1 MVASNG
7 LLGSAPPPG
16 APPPPPPPPTVAL
29 PPVGLTRLDTKRR
42 DSGDSEARSTHSSS
56 NSVTEDHA
64 PNKIF
69 VGGISFQTTPEKLRA
84 YFAPYGT
91 ILDVMVLK
99 DPATNVSAARPL
111 VCIGCSA
118 AGVGA
123 SLPVG
128 SVVYR

>member
-1 MVASNG
+1 MSLMVASNG
-7 LLGSAPPPG
+7 LLGSAPAPG
-16 APPPPPPPPTVAL
+16 GPPPPPPPAVSVSL
-29 PPVGLTRLDTKRR
+29 PPGGLARLEAKRR

-56 NSVTEDHA
+56 NSTTEEHA

-99 DPATNVSAARPL
+99 DPATNVSTTTHRP
-111 VCIGCSA
+111 VEQRSGR
-118 AGVGA
+118 AGVVLL
-123 SLPVG
+123 SC
-128 SVVYR
+128 

>member
-1 MVASNG
+1 MSLMVASTG
-7 LLGSAPPPG
+7 LLGSAP
-16 APPPPPPPPTVAL
+16 APAAPPPPPPTVSL
-29 PPVGLTRLDTKRR
+29 PPVGLTRLDAKRR

-56 NSVTEDHA
+56 STTEEHA

-99 DPATNVSAARPL
+99 DPATNVSVAAEAGWFSL
-111 VCIGCSA
+111 A
-118 AGVGA
+118 AGVAESG
-123 SLPVG
+123 
-128 SVVYR
+128 

>member
-1 MVASNG
+1 MSLMVASNG
-7 LLGSAPPPG
+7 LLGSAPPPA
-16 APPPPPPPPTVAL
+16 APPPPPPAVGL

-56 NSVTEDHA
+56 NSTSEEHA

-99 DPATNVSAARPL
+99 DPATNVSTRP
-111 VCIGCSA
+111 VRIGSSSA
-118 AGVGA
+118 EVEAWRAIA
-123 SLPVG
+123 SLL
-128 SVVYR
+128 YC